1 MLAEIIDQIN
11 TLKYSP
17 TKKDSPKPPEPTTM
31 VPDNKRAPPLNSGQY
46 TESGVM
52 WNLKNEIISPRF
64 YDLLTNTELKVDT
77 TLDLNNLYNHIKM
90 R

>member
-1 MLAEIIDQIN
+1 
-11 TLKYSP
+11 
-17 TKKDSPKPPEPTTM
+17 M

-77 TLDLNNLYNHIKM
+77 ALDLNNLYNHIKICLIAVT
-90 R
+90 RILENPLPGY